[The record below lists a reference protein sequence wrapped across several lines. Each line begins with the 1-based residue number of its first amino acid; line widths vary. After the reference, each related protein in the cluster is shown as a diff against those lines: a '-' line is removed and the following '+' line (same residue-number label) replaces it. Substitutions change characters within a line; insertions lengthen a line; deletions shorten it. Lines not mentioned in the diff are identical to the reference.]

1 MILTVTLNPAIDVT
15 YHVASLRPGETHR
28 VSRVD
33 ERLGGKG
40 INVASVLAQLD
51 VPVRSTGLLRDGPPL
66 FSPIAA
72 APRRTVVVADGREAT
87 GFWEPG
93 PVVTAE
99 EWADFVAHYVTL
111 LPEAKVVVLSGS
123 LPCGLPDHAYAS
135 LIGLARHAGCAT
147 ILDTSGAALRLGLL
161 ANPDIVKP
169 NTTELADLTAAPP
182 PRFVAYAPPH
192 RISRYRGRLAATPSS
207 GEPHACPSPG
217 DRPLTVARRQRWRRT
232 VVQSL
237 GPQGLRARGWHA
249 RPPYP
254 VAGNPTGAGDACVA
268 ALARGLLLDTAW
280 PQLLRDAAALSAAAV
295 AAPVAGQVDV
305 ELYHQLLPDIIVEEF

>member
-1 MILTVTLNPAIDVT
+1 VILTVTLNPAIDVT
-15 YHVASLRPGETHR
+15 YHVAALVAGETHR

-40 INVASVLAQLD
+40 INVASVLAQLE

-72 APRRTVVVADGREAT
+72 APRRTVVVADGQTAT

-93 PVVTAE
+93 PIVTPL

-111 LPEAKVVVLSGS
+111 LAEARVVVLSGS
-123 LPCGLPDHAYAS
+123 LPSGVPDHSYAS
-135 LIGLARHAGCAT
+135 LIGLARNAGCTT
-147 ILDTSGAALRLGLL
+147 ILDTSGDALRLGLL

-169 NTTELADLTAAPP
+169 NATESADLTRSASPAVASPPSAPSSLPGSPAATAAPVSASR
-182 PRFVAYAPPH
+182 PRIAAE
-192 RISRYRGRLAATPSS
+192 GEQRL
-207 GEPHACPSPG
+207 G
-217 DRPLTVARRQRWRRT
+217 DRTT

-237 GPQGLRARGWHA
+237 GVQGLRAHGWRV
-249 RPPYP
+249 RPPYA

-268 ALARGLLLDTAW
+268 ALARGLLLGMPW
-280 PQLLRDAAALSAAAV
+280 PELLRDAVALSAAAV
-295 AAPVAGQVDV
+295 AAPVAGQVDLD
-305 ELYHQLLPDIIVEEF
+305 LYRKLLPDIILEEES

>member
-1 MILTVTLNPAIDVT
+1 VILTVTLNPAIDVT
-15 YHVASLRPGETHR
+15 YHVASLVPGETHR

-51 VPVRSTGLLRDGPPL
+51 VPVRSTGLLRDGPQL

-72 APRRTVVVADGREAT
+72 APRRTVVIADGQAAT

-93 PVVTAE
+93 PVVTPL
-99 EWADFVAHYVTL
+99 EWAGFVAHYVTL
-111 LPEAKVVVLSGS
+111 LTDAKVVVLSGS

-135 LIGLARHAGCAT
+135 LIGLARNAGSTT
-147 ILDTSGAALRLGLL
+147 ILDTSGDALRLGLL
-161 ANPDIVKP
+161 AKPDIVKP
-169 NTTELADLTAAPP
+169 NTTEFADLA
-182 PRFVAYAPPH
+182 
-192 RISRYRGRLAATPSS
+192 G
-207 GEPHACPSPG
+207 ACQPG
-217 DRPLTVARRQRWRRT
+217 ST

-237 GPQGLRARGWHA
+237 GAQGLRAHGWRV

-268 ALARGLLLDTAW
+268 ALARGLLLGTPW
-280 PQLLRDAAALSAAAV
+280 PELLRDAVALSAAAV
-295 AAPVAGQVDV
+295 AAPVAGQVDL
-305 ELYHQLLPDIIVEEF
+305 ELYRKLLPEVIVEEES